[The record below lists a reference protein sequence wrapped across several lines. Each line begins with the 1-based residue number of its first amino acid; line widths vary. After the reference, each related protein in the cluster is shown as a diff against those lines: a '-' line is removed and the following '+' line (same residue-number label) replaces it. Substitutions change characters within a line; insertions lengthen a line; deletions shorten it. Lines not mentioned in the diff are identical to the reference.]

1 MSDQGKQIL
10 ESTRNFREYLENVG
24 KLLSTAGDMLEKHG
38 YETGNKTGKN
48 KACGGVSTSIKR
60 PNYWILQDAFR
71 FLTHKNG
78 RILVVISV
86 ILDDIENPDAL
97 EQPLVS
103 AAWFKYGKEVG
114 DWEWEFSRIILSV
127 QEYSLDGKMMDVPPD
142 TEIIVA
148 EQIIADY
155 KILSSRVLAVP
166 LVDIQSERDIEEKII
181 TPLVQSLSGISHR

>member
-38 YETGNKTGKN
+38 YETWNN
-48 KACGGVSTSIKR
+48 KACGGVSNSIKR

-78 RILVVISV
+78 RILVVISA

-103 AAWFKYGKEVG
+103 AAWFKYGKKVG

-127 QEYSLDGKMMDVPPD
+127 QEYSLDGKMMDVPPE
-142 TEIIVA
+142 TE
-148 EQIIADY
+148 IIADY
-155 KILSSRVLAVP
+155 KILSSQALAVP
-166 LVDIQSERDIEEKII
+166 LLDIQAERDIEEKII

>member
-10 ESTRNFREYLENVG
+10 ESTRNFREYLENVS

-38 YETGNKTGKN
+38 YETGNKTGNN
-48 KACGGVSTSIKR
+48 KACGGVSTSIKK
-60 PNYWILQDAFR
+60 PNKWILEDAFR

-78 RILVVISV
+78 HILVVISA

-103 AAWFKYGKEVG
+103 AAWFKYGKEVELE
-114 DWEWEFSRIILSV
+114 DWKWSFSRIILSV
-127 QEYSLDGKMMDVPPD
+127 QEYSLDGKIMDVPPE
-142 TEIIVA
+142 TEIIA
-148 EQIIADY
+148 GY
-155 KILSSRVLAVP
+155 KILSSQALAVP